1 MQKFLQ
7 VSLSLC
13 WKRRNRVSNRFQQ
26 VHVGTLRSWRD
37 HDQASSWFDYV
48 LEATRNCY
56 WTPLW
61 EVWWKMCNLRFLY
74 TSLHTCVSLWWVQ
87 LRILPRLMCYLRR
100 SGSSDTM
107 KDSNIYIEMKWKWRK
122 EAESEEQRMNESVM
136 HREAEDEII
145 ALFYYLLLLNCLH
158 YYFSLYICSIER
170 YCTENMLSFTLNIM
184 LTILIANLL
193 TLGIIRTV
201 DIFTTLKWKPFELE
215 TCTNPHYLMFNFYQ
229 INKDGEILTRDRL
242 VIKAL
247 IPCQR
252 IISTQ

>member
-1 MQKFLQ
+1 
-7 VSLSLC
+7 
-13 WKRRNRVSNRFQQ
+13 
-26 VHVGTLRSWRD
+26 VHAGTLRSWRD
-37 HDQASSWFDYV
+37 HGQASSWFDYV

-158 YYFSLYICSIER
+158 YYFSLYICSIGR

-184 LTILIANLL
+184 LTNSLLLTNTTNRMLTILIANLL
-193 TLGIIRTV
+193 TLDIIRTV
-201 DIFTTLKWKPFELE
+201 DIFTKASPEVFYNIKETSICMCFLPKWWKLLGFDAPCVLLIV
-215 TCTNPHYLMFNFYQ
+215 C
-229 INKDGEILTRDRL
+229 EILNTFVSIL
-242 VIKAL
+242 YFVH
-247 IPCQR
+247 IPW
-252 IISTQ
+252 